1 MKKRQNRTLSWPLL
15 LALSALGL
23 GGTARAE
30 NVDAYSHHARI
41 KTEGAGPYY
50 HFPLTM
56 EVYRSSLS
64 PGLRDL
70 RVLNAAGEVV
80 PHALTLNADIP
91 QPKTVQ
97 TELRGFPLYSNEKSE
112 NGGIQIRREKNGSL
126 VSIEPARATVTRKL
140 TGVILDASSIVAPLV
155 ALDISLNEY
164 SQPFQHFRIEASD
177 DLKVWRGVQESATIA
192 VLEQEGSRIEQR
204 QVEFPSIRA
213 KYLRL
218 TWLNPQAISGL
229 PRVIATS
236 STAPPQ
242 SQPDMIWT
250 EAISPG
256 RSRVG
261 EFVYRLDGML
271 PVERI
276 HFILPQINT
285 LAPAQLLVRSNAK
298 QPWRKISPTVL
309 YRLAAQGGESLSPD
323 FDLGG
328 ELITELQL
336 KLDARAGGVGDK
348 PIQVKIAVKPQQ
360 MVFLARGDSPF
371 TLAWGLAG
379 VNTSALPL
387 ATLVPAYRYQNGLPG
402 SMASLG
408 TDEKNPITIRV
419 GNNTGNEPI
428 DPALMHKWILWGV
441 LVAGAVLLLLMAMK
455 LMRPGESLKMPGK

>member
-1 MKKRQNRTLSWPLL
+1 MKRQNHTLSWPLL
-15 LALSALGL
+15 LALSAFCL
-23 GGTARAE
+23 GGVARSE
-30 NVDAYSHHARI
+30 NIDGYSHHAQI

-70 RVLNAAGEVV
+70 RVLNAAGEIV
-80 PHALTLNADIP
+80 PHALTVKTDIP

-126 VSIEPARATVTRKL
+126 VSIEPVKATVTRKL
-140 TGVILDASSIVAPLV
+140 TGVILDASSITAPLV
-155 ALDISLNEY
+155 ALDVSLNEY
-164 SQPFQHFRIEASD
+164 GQPFQHFRIEASD
-177 DLKVWRGVQESATIA
+177 DLKFWRGVQDSATIA

-204 QVEFPSIRA
+204 QVELPSIRA

-218 TWLNPQAISGL
+218 TWLDPQAISSL

-236 STAPPQ
+236 SVAPPQ

-256 RSRVG
+256 RSRDG
-261 EFVYRLDGML
+261 EFVYRLDSML

-285 LAPAQLLVRSNAK
+285 LAPAQLLVRGNDK
-298 QPWRKISPTVL
+298 QPWRRISTTVL
-309 YRLAAQGGESLSPD
+309 YRLASQGGEAVPPD
-323 FDLGG
+323 IDLGG

-336 KLDARAGGVGDK
+336 KLDARAGGVGGE
-348 PIQVKIAVKPQQ
+348 PLQVKIAVRPRQL
-360 MVFLARGDSPF
+360 VFLARGNSPF

-387 ATLVPAYRYQNGLPG
+387 ATLVPAYRYENGLPG
-402 SMASLG
+402 SSASLG
-408 TDEKNPITIRV
+408 TDQKNPIPIRV
-419 GNNTGNEPI
+419 GNAGNEPI
-428 DPALMHKWILWGV
+428 DPALVHKWILWGV

-455 LMRPGESLKMPGK
+455 LMRPACSLPSSLYK